1 MFTCPLGLIFLSIIS
16 TCNCAPAAATRGLKN
31 LETFAGDRW
40 KSPAN
45 SHVFKESMASVST
58 WDDLQRL
65 DRVHGDVIHEVIFV
79 IRLRNME
86 RLTQILNDVAD
97 PESLNYGQHLTRAQ
111 VTNMTINVESRD
123 AVLNYLSLSGLAVK
137 KVTSGGEFVVAEAP
151 VTILE
156 KVFSTAFH
164 HFKISSTSGH
174 SRGFVR
180 ADAYSVPSE
189 LDIHIECVL
198 NIVEVPFD
206 FQSPIKTRPTVSSE
220 PFTTS
225 AVESSITPS
234 KLKFYYD
241 MDSSAEGSS
250 ESTQLVFAYKRY
262 YSPSDLTLFQKKYET
277 TVLGASSVGG
287 NGECESTPDICDEGN
302 LDMQYIM
309 AMSPGSPTT
318 FWSTQDDL
326 TVWLVA
332 VSDYVPLPLVISIS
346 YGAEEKKVTEALIV
360 AFNNIAIKLSSMG
373 VTIIAGSG
381 DDGANSRLVRG
392 SQTTQCGY
400 VASFPASHPY
410 VTAVG
415 ATSVR
420 YVSEHVM

>member
-1 MFTCPLGLIFLSIIS
+1 
-16 TCNCAPAAATRGLKN
+16 
-31 LETFAGDRW
+31 
-40 KSPAN
+40 
-45 SHVFKESMASVST
+45 VST
-58 WDDLQRL
+58 RDDLQRL

-79 IRLRNME
+79 IRQRNME
-86 RLTQILNDVAD
+86 RLTQILNDVSD
-97 PESLNYGQHLTRAQ
+97 PESLNYGQHLTRGQ

-137 KVTSGGEFVVAEAP
+137 NVSSGGEFVVAEAP

-156 KVFSTAFH
+156 KVFGTVFH
-164 HFKISSTSGH
+164 HFKTSSTIGH

-189 LDIHIECVL
+189 LDIHIESVL

-206 FQSPIKTRPTVSSE
+206 FQSPIQTRPTVPSE

-225 AVESSITPS
+225 AVTSSITPS
-234 KLKFYYD
+234 ILKSYYE
-241 MDSSAEGSS
+241 MDPSAKGSS
-250 ESTQLVFAYKRY
+250 QSTQLVFAFNMY
-262 YSPSDLTLFQKKYET
+262 YSPSDLTLFQKEYKT

-287 NGECESTPDICDEGN
+287 HEDDSKCKLNENYCTEGN

-318 FWSTQDDL
+318 FWHTLDDFAAF
-326 TVWLVA
+326 LVA
-332 VSDYVPLPLVISIS
+332 VYSYDPLPLVISIS
-346 YGAEEKKVTEALIV
+346 YVLEESSVTAALSGT
-360 AFNNIAIKLSSMG
+360 FNTMAIKLGAMG
-373 VTIIAGSG
+373 VTILAASG
-381 DDGANSRLVRG
+381 DNGANGKRVKGGKKTL
-392 SQTTQCGY
+392 CGY
-400 VASFPASHPY
+400 VAVFPASSPY

-420 YVSEHVM
+420 YVTDHVMLSLSAFTEFDSR